1 MLGENIGQSLIVEQN
16 DCHLIPPHPTV
27 SLSSHAVHA
36 GLAVLH
42 LEDNEADHELVRVT
56 LQRSDLD
63 CNLQLVDTLADFEAA
78 LKHRAF
84 DAVLADYHLGGFS
97 GLDAWEALR
106 QSGQEIPFVLVS
118 GAIGE
123 ATVAEAMVRGV
134 SDYVDKNRLNR
145 LPMVLER
152 TLDVFRARRA
162 QQQAAEALA
171 QSQRRLAD
179 LTEHLQASIERER
192 ADIAR
197 EIHDDIGGSLAAVK
211 LDLAWLARRNT
222 DPEAQRH
229 LQAALDMAEHAL
241 GASQR
246 IMRNLRP
253 AVLDQGL
260 LPAVQWLAR
269 TFAER
274 TGLVVDVH
282 SQLNG
287 RELPAEVALVAY
299 RTAQEAL
306 TNTLK
311 HARASRCTLELS
323 DLEGVLMLEISDNG
337 VGASPDA
344 LAKVQSFGLLGLRER
359 AQTVGGWLDV
369 VLAPGA
375 GVTLI
380 LSVPLADATAR
391 TQGEAAPAGAMEET
405 SLRDTQP

>member
-1 MLGENIGQSLIVEQN
+1 MPQPQAAPASSLV
-16 DCHLIPPHPTV
+16 L
-27 SLSSHAVHA
+27 
-36 GLAVLH
+36 LH
-42 LEDNEADHELVRVT
+42 LEDNDADHELVRLT

-63 CNLQLVDTLADFEAA
+63 CSLQLVDTLADFEAA
-78 LKHRAF
+78 LNRQAF
-84 DAVLADYHLGGFS
+84 DAVLADYHLAGFS
-97 GLDAWEALR
+97 GLDAWDLLR
-106 QSGQEIPFVLVS
+106 QSGQQIPFVLVS

-171 QSQRRLAD
+171 HSQQRLAD

-274 TGLVVDVH
+274 TGLNVQV
-282 SQLNG
+282 NG
-287 RELPAEVALVAY
+287 RLSGPELPADVALVAY

-311 HARASRCTLELS
+311 HAQASRCSIELS
-323 DLEGVLMLEISDNG
+323 DLEGVLMLELSDNG
-337 VGASPDA
+337 RGASADA
-344 LAKVQSFGLLGLRER
+344 LAKAQSFGLLGLRER

-369 VLAPGA
+369 VMAPGA

-391 TQGEAAPAGAMEET
+391 THGDAAPARALEET
-405 SLRDTQP
+405 GLRNAQT